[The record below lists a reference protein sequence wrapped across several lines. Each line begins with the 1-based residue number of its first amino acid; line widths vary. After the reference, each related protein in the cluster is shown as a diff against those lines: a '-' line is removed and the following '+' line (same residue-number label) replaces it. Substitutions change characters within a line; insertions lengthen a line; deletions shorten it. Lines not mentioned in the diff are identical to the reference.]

1 MIMDFFFKAL
11 KSVYIYFYFKMKVK
25 KVIVLPCKEK
35 PGQL

>member
-25 KVIVLPCKEK
+25 SYCFAL
-35 PGQL
+35 